1 MKINKFNFSIVA
13 SLLLV
18 FACTDLDEELKGEIT
33 NDINIEGISTGG
45 SGGGGDALTAAFT
58 ALRNAGTANHG
69 GYFSLQALASDETLI
84 AAKGGDWYDGGV
96 LIELHQHTF
105 TASNGFING
114 SWTQQYSG
122 INTTN
127 ELLASDLDAASKAQ
141 LRVLRAFFYWRLM
154 DLFGNVKIVTTPG
167 QDAPQSTRQEVFAF
181 VESELLGAL
190 GIDAVSSDMDL
201 TNSPLGVDDNKY
213 RINRFAAL
221 GILSKVYLNAEEYS
235 GTARYQEAADAAG
248 YVIDNSSYQLADSSF
263 QRPNLGRRP
272 SVDSDPA
279 NLSGFA
285 TIFAP
290 NNQDNPEIIWSV
302 EYDEATAAGMNFSQ
316 MTLHYSSQFTWNF
329 QDQPWNGYA
338 TLTDFYNSFDDND
351 LRKKASFIVG
361 PQIDFGGSAVLDY
374 ASDDGDIPLVYTP
387 EINELEPNSL
397 REAGARLGKYSFKQF
412 GRPDMDNDY
421 VVVRL
426 GELHLNRAEALA
438 RLAGDWSAADQLGD
452 VTAIRA
458 RAGLAPLSPITA
470 DSFLEERGREMF
482 QETSRRTDQIRFGK
496 FTGPE
501 STWQFKSSPSDD
513 TRKLFPIPFE
523 QIQASG
529 GTLTQNPGY

>member
-33 NDINIEGISTGG
+33 SDINIEGISTGG

-96 LIELHQHTF
+96 LVELHKHTF
-105 TASNGFING
+105 AASNGFING

-127 ELLASDLDAASKAQ
+127 ELLASDVDAASKAQ

-263 QRPNLGRRP
+263 ERPNLGRRP

-290 NNQDNPEIIWSV
+290 NNSDNPEIIWSV
-302 EYDEATAAGMNFSQ
+302 
-316 MTLHYSSQFTWNF
+316 
-329 QDQPWNGYA
+329 
-338 TLTDFYNSFDDND
+338 
-351 LRKKASFIVG
+351 
-361 PQIDFGGSAVLDY
+361 
-374 ASDDGDIPLVYTP
+374 
-387 EINELEPNSL
+387 
-397 REAGARLGKYSFKQF
+397 
-412 GRPDMDNDY
+412 
-421 VVVRL
+421 
-426 GELHLNRAEALA
+426 
-438 RLAGDWSAADQLGD
+438 
-452 VTAIRA
+452 
-458 RAGLAPLSPITA
+458 
-470 DSFLEERGREMF
+470 
-482 QETSRRTDQIRFGK
+482 
-496 FTGPE
+496 
-501 STWQFKSSPSDD
+501 
-513 TRKLFPIPFE
+513 
-523 QIQASG
+523 
-529 GTLTQNPGY
+529 

>member
-1 MKINKFNFSIVA
+1 
-13 SLLLV
+13 
-18 FACTDLDEELKGEIT
+18 
-33 NDINIEGISTGG
+33 
-45 SGGGGDALTAAFT
+45 
-58 ALRNAGTANHG
+58 
-69 GYFSLQALASDETLI
+69 
-84 AAKGGDWYDGGV
+84 
-96 LIELHQHTF
+96 
-105 TASNGFING
+105 
-114 SWTQQYSG
+114 
-122 INTTN
+122 
-127 ELLASDLDAASKAQ
+127 
-141 LRVLRAFFYWRLM
+141 
-154 DLFGNVKIVTTPG
+154 
-167 QDAPQSTRQEVFAF
+167 
-181 VESELLGAL
+181 
-190 GIDAVSSDMDL
+190 
-201 TNSPLGVDDNKY
+201 
-213 RINRFAAL
+213 
-221 GILSKVYLNAEEYS
+221 
-235 GTARYQEAADAAG
+235 
-248 YVIDNSSYQLADSSF
+248 
-263 QRPNLGRRP
+263 
-272 SVDSDPA
+272 
-279 NLSGFA
+279 
-285 TIFAP
+285 
-290 NNQDNPEIIWSV
+290 
-302 EYDEATAAGMNFSQ
+302 MNFSQ